1 MKKQPRPAWSQL
13 VALSDLLNRSPKS
26 YLCLMIKI
34 ALTGPESSGKTTLA
48 QHLAAHFGAPCVQ
61 EFARL
66 YLDSIGR
73 PYHAEDLPILARG
86 QLGWEKALAK
96 SKPLLLFCDTDMLVI
111 QIWSEFKYGHCPPAI
126 MQYLHE
132 ADYTAHIL
140 CRPDI
145 PWAFDPLREHPEQRE
160 NLFELYLSA
169 LQQAEVPFIIAEGS
183 EEQRRQA
190 AEEFVRELCSS

>member
-1 MKKQPRPAWSQL
+1 M
-13 VALSDLLNRSPKS
+13 V
-26 YLCLMIKI
+26 KI

-73 PYHAEDLPILARG
+73 PYHAEDLPIIAHG

-96 SKPLLLFCDTDMLVI
+96 SNPPLLICDTDLLVL
-111 QIWSEFKYGHCPPAI
+111 QIWSEFKYGHCQPAI
-126 MQYLHE
+126 LQYLRE

-160 NLFELYLSA
+160 ILFELYLRA
-169 LQQAEVPFIIAEGS
+169 LQQAGALFIIAEGA

-190 AEEFVRELCSS
+190 AVRFVGELLEKQVR